1 MNLTST
7 LESSFSGSVRCPGDK
22 SISQRILMVGS
33 LINEPIKIEGFLDGE
48 DPLSTMR
55 ALNQMGADIEIH
67 PNNIIQIKKSLTGL
81 KEPSDPLDLGNSGTG
96 LRLMLG
102 MTAGL
107 GIKITFIGDSSL
119 SQRPMKR
126 VLNPLKA
133 MGADITSDDGMLP
146 IELNHSVL
154 DDDFIYELPV
164 ASAQVKSCILLAGLA
179 AQKAVTIIEPIQT
192 RDHTERMLKQFGAN
206 IAIEQKDS
214 KNIISLESKAS
225 LEAIDYQVVG
235 DISSAAFLI
244 VGALIS
250 ESEKLEVC
258 GVGMNPSRIGILS
271 VLKDMG
277 AQIEIK
283 NTREESGEPMADLVI
298 LPSKLSGVT
307 LDGSI
312 IPNIIDE
319 IPILSIAAAFA
330 EGDTII
336 RDAAELRVK
345 ESDRLSAISNG
356 LAKLGVV
363 HDNLDDGIK
372 IQGNP
377 GLLDIPRPVQI
388 DSSHDHRI
396 AMSFLIAGLNCNQP
410 ITVLECDNIFT
421 SFPTFLELTA
431 SLGYDIEK

>member
-7 LESSFSGSVRCPGDK
+7 LKSSFNGSVRCPGDK
-22 SISQRILMVGS
+22 SISQRVLMVGS
-33 LINEPIKIEGFLDGE
+33 LINEPIKIEGFLEGE

-55 ALNQMGADIEIH
+55 ALNQMGADLAIH
-67 PNNIIQIKKSLTGL
+67 PNNIFQIKKSPTGL
-81 KEPSDPLDLGNSGTG
+81 KEPSNPLDLGNSGTG

-107 GIKITFIGDSSL
+107 GIKTTFIGDSSL

-146 IELNHSVL
+146 IELNSSVL

-164 ASAQVKSCILLAGLA
+164 ASAQVKSCILLAALA

-192 RDHTERMLKQFGAN
+192 RDHTERMLKHFGAN
-206 IAIEQKDS
+206 ITIDQKDS
-214 KNIISLESKAS
+214 KNIISLKGKAS
-225 LEAIDYQVVG
+225 LKAKDYQVVG

-250 ESEKLEVC
+250 KSKKLEVC

-283 NTREESGEPMADLVI
+283 NAREASGEPIADLVV
-298 LPSKLSGVT
+298 LPSKLYGVT
-307 LDGSI
+307 LEGAI

-336 RDAAELRVK
+336 RDSAELRVK
-345 ESDRLSAISNG
+345 ESDRLRAISNG

-363 HDNLDDGIK
+363 HENLDDGIK
-372 IQGNP
+372 IHGNL
-377 GLLDIPRPVQI
+377 GLLDIPGPVQI
-388 DSSHDHRI
+388 DSFHDHRI

-410 ITVLECDNIFT
+410 ITVSECDNIFT

-431 SLGYDIEK
+431 SLGYKIEK